1 MLPISFHKMSFDL
14 TIIFI
19 FLEIRKSHPKFK
31 TVFTKS
37 SNILDSFG
45 FEFAKVSYLIVSN
58 YSSNYLL

>member
-1 MLPISFHKMSFDL
+1 MLPISFHKIFFYL

-31 TVFTKS
+31 TVFTRS

-45 FEFAKVSYLIVSN
+45 FELAKVSYLIV
-58 YSSNYLL
+58 

>member
-1 MLPISFHKMSFDL
+1 MLPICFHKICFDL
-14 TIIFI
+14 TTIFM

-45 FEFAKVSYLIVSN
+45 FELAKVSYLIV
-58 YSSNYLL
+58 